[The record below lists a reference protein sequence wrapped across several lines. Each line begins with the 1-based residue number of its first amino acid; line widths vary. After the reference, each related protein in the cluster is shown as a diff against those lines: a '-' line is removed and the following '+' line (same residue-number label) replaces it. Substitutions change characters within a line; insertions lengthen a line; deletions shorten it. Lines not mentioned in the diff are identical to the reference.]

1 MVNRELLNPSS
12 IVVVGASNDLRKP
25 GGKVLRNIIDHGY
38 HGQLYVVN
46 PKVSEI
52 QGIRSYPNALSL
64 PPVDMAILAIPAY
77 ACPSVVDILA
87 RDKQTRAFIILSAGF
102 SEESQEGAL
111 LEQEI
116 IEILN
121 ETNGCLIG
129 PNCIGVININYAGCF
144 TLPVPR
150 LDRQGVDF
158 ISGSGATAVY
168 VMESAIP
175 NGLTFSSVFSVGNS
189 AQIGVEDVLE
199 YLNESFDPE
208 TSSRVKL
215 LYLESVRKPDMLL
228 RHASSLIRK
237 GCRIA
242 AIKAGSSEAGSRAA
256 SSHTGAL
263 ASPDTAVDALFNK
276 AGIVRCYSRSEL
288 ATMGALFMHKKLEGN
303 RLAIITHA
311 GGPAVMLTDILS
323 DGGLEVPPI
332 SGKPAELL
340 LSKLH
345 PGSSVANPID
355 VLATGGV
362 EQMDAAIEC
371 VDKELDNIDGMCIIF
386 GSPGLYSVDPVY
398 KLIDEKMKTCRKPI
412 YPILPS
418 TINAK
423 EEIALFLGRGRIN
436 FPDEVLFGQALVKS
450 RMTPDPSFARTDIQK
465 SSHQQIRKLVDQFPD
480 GYLIPDQVQ
489 KLLDAA
495 GIIRLRE
502 RVVNSFEE
510 AVSSAL
516 SFGFPVVMK
525 VVGPIHKTDVGGV
538 LLNLAN
544 HEDVVNAF
552 DRLMSVDGATGV
564 LMQPMLKGRELFV
577 GAKREN
583 PFGHLIMIGL
593 GGIFIEVL
601 KDVQAGLAPLSR
613 QDIARMISNL
623 KSKKLL
629 EGLRGQQ
636 SIDQEKW
643 IDLII
648 GVSDLVISAPEIA
661 ELDLNPVMGLTD
673 KVVAVDARIRIEKQP
688 EISTFA

>member
-1 MVNRELLNPSS
+1 MVNRELLNPNS
-12 IVVVGASNDLRKP
+12 IVIVGASNDIRKP
-25 GGKVLRNIIDHGY
+25 GGKILKNIIDHGY
-38 HGQLYVVN
+38 RGQLYVIN
-46 PKVSEI
+46 PKASEV
-52 QGIRSYPNALSL
+52 QGVKSYSDTDSL
-64 PPVDMAILAIPAY
+64 PQTDLAILAVPASM
-77 ACPSVVDILA
+77 CPEIVKALS
-87 RDKQTRAFIILSAGF
+87 RDKQTRAFIIISAGF
-102 SEESQEGAL
+102 SEENSAGAS
-111 LEQEI
+111 LEHEI
-116 IEILN
+116 VDVLN
-121 ETNGCLIG
+121 ETSGCLIG
-129 PNCIGVININYAGCF
+129 PNCIGVITTSYAGCF
-144 TLPVPR
+144 TLPVPK
-150 LDRQGVDF
+150 LDPKGVDF

-175 NGLTFSSVFSVGNS
+175 IGLTFSSVFSLGNS

-199 YLNESFDPE
+199 YFDESFDPE

-215 LYLESVRKPDMLL
+215 LYLESVQKPEKLL

-263 ASPDTAVDALFNK
+263 ASPDTAVDALFKK
-276 AGIVRCYSRSEL
+276 AGIVRCFSRSEL
-288 ATMGALFMHKKLEGN
+288 VTMGALFMHKKLEGN

-323 DGGLEVPPI
+323 AGGLEVPPI
-332 SGKPAELL
+332 SGKPAEQLL
-340 LSKLH
+340 TRLH

-386 GSPGLYSVDPVY
+386 GSPGLSSVEPVY
-398 KLIDEKMKTCRKPI
+398 TLIDEKMKTCHKPI

-418 TINAK
+418 TVNAS
-423 EEIALFLGRGRIN
+423 EEIGLFLARGRIN
-436 FPDEVLFGQALVKS
+436 FPDEVLFGQALVKA
-450 RMTPDPSFARTDIQK
+450 RLIPEPSFAVTDLQP
-465 SSHQQIRKLVDQFPD
+465 SAHQQIRKLVDQFPD
-480 GYLIPDQVQ
+480 GYLMPDQVQ

-495 GIIRLRE
+495 KIIRIRE
-502 RVVNSFEE
+502 RVVNTFEE
-510 AVSSAL
+510 AASSAL

-538 LLNLAN
+538 FLNLAN
-544 HEDVVNAF
+544 HEDIVKAF
-552 DRLMSVDGATGV
+552 DRLMLIDGSTGV
-564 LMQPMLKGRELFV
+564 LLQPMLKGRELFV

-593 GGIFIEVL
+593 GGIFIEIL

-613 QDIARMISNL
+613 SDVSIMINNL

-629 EGLRGQQ
+629 DGVRGQQ
-636 SIDQEKW
+636 SVAIEKW

-648 GVSDLVISAPEIA
+648 GVSDLVVSAPEIA
-661 ELDLNPVMGLTD
+661 EMDLNPVMGLTD
-673 KVVAVDARIRIEKQP
+673 KVVAVDARIRIEK
-688 EISTFA
+688 